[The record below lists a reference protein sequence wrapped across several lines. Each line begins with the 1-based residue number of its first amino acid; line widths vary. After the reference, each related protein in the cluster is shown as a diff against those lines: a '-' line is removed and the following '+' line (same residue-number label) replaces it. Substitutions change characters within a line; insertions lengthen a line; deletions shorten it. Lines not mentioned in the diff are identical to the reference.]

1 MKLYWTGTDS
11 LMLIDISKRSFRKK
25 IVYLFFR
32 LLIKLIDPLI
42 QEHYCISE
50 NIADNVRK
58 FGTKKKIVIVDTI
71 LKHTK
76 KYKKK
81 KHKGF
86 NILYYLPRNK
96 MERSFLEWLYGFDI
110 ILQVL
115 GNYSLDNFKNDKN
128 IRFIFC
134 DGSQDMKKIYPIT
147 DFYLRPN
154 RHDGSCRIRQE
165 CEIQD
170 IPYYW
175 SVTEPNLEEIIK
187 KINYEHGLKN
197 DTRLESKTS

>member
-42 QEHYCISE
+42 QEHYCISQ
-50 NIADNVRK
+50 NIADNVKK

-71 LKHTK
+71 LLHTK
-76 KYKKK
+76 KYKKIP
-81 KHKGF
+81 HNGF
-86 NILYYLPRNK
+86 NILYYLPDNK
-96 MERSFLEWLYGFDI
+96 MEQKFLEWLYGYDI
-110 ILQVL
+110 LLRTVR
-115 GNYSLDNFKNDKN
+115 YFKYRKD
-128 IRFIFC
+128 IHFLIC
-134 DGSQDMKKIYPIT
+134 DGSQDMKELYPIT

-165 CEIQD
+165 CEIQG

-175 SVTEPNLEEIIK
+175 SASNPNFVDIIK
-187 KINYEHGLKN
+187 KINYENKL
-197 DTRLESKTS
+197 LSCMQ